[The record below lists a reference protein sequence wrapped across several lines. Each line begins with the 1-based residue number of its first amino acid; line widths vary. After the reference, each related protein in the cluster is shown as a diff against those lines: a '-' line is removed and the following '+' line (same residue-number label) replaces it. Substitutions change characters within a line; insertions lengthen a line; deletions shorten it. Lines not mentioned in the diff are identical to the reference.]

1 MSSEVPGLRWRVGRL
16 AGLLLLAGC
25 GGAPPIADASRH
37 GHLTDRLMAD
47 GLWLSLTL
55 GVVASLWL
63 LAAAFGWLPHQAR
76 VASADTRRSRWAVGV
91 LALVAFL
98 IVDGHLFLGDLR
110 VRQALARAREDQ
122 QHPPI
127 RVQVNAQR
135 WSFLFRHPGI
145 DGRFNTAD
153 DVVTVNALRVPVG
166 RRLELQLGA
175 SDVVH
180 GLRIP
185 ALRIQTDAIPGR
197 ITRLSAL
204 PEQEG
209 SWELHC
215 SQHCGVAHYRMRGTL
230 EVVPAERY
238 EAWLRAES
246 ERAMHREDPDDPHR
260 NWGWTWR
267 P

>member
-1 MSSEVPGLRWRVGRL
+1 MSTVVSGPARRRGGLTW
-16 AGLLLLAGC
+16 LLVLSGC
-25 GGAPPIADASRH
+25 SGAPPIADASRH
-37 GHLTDRLMAD
+37 GHLTDRLMSD
-47 GLWLSLTL
+47 GLWLSLAL
-55 GVVASLWL
+55 GVVASIWL
-63 LAAAFGWLPHQAR
+63 LVAAFGWLPKKER
-76 VASADTRRSRWAVGV
+76 VATADTRRSRWAVGV

-98 IVDGHLFLGDLR
+98 VVDGHLFLGDLR
-110 VRQALARAREDQ
+110 VREVLARAREEQ

-135 WSFLFRHPGI
+135 WSFLFRHPGV

-153 DVVTVNALRVPVG
+153 DVVSVNELRVPVG

-204 PEQEG
+204 PDREG
-209 SWELHC
+209 SWDLHC

-230 EVVPAERY
+230 EVVSLERY
-238 EAWLRAES
+238 EAWLSAES
-246 ERAMHREDPDDPHR
+246 ERAAHREDPDDPHR
-260 NWGWTWR
+260 NWGWVWR